1 MKTTKKMMLKEHEE
15 DGAGMARARVEGNE
29 LVIRLPLDPFG
40 RRKSSAGRVIVASS
54 HGSRRVTGGVNGA
67 KVLFTARAFVE
78 EIVPHVRYE
87 PVI

>member
-1 MKTTKKMMLKEHEE
+1 MKMTKNSKKTLAGEE
-15 DGAGMARARVEGNE
+15 EVGNPRAYVEGNE
-29 LVIRLPLDPFG
+29 LVIRLPIYPFG
-40 RRKSSAGRVIVASS
+40 GRQSSAGRVIVATS